1 MSLEP
6 YATLEQLK
14 ERWPD
19 MPDIDD
25 KYAQVLLTDA
35 STLLRTQIPAGQT
48 VDEDVR
54 TMITCQMVRRALAT
68 STVPEGV
75 TSVSQTV
82 GPFATQMG
90 FSGNSS
96 NTLYLTRAEK
106 RLLGIGVQR
115 AGNVDLLGATSRTG
129 W

>member
-6 YATLEQLK
+6 YATVAQLK

-19 MPDIDD
+19 MPDIDE
-25 KYAQVLLTDA
+25 KYIKVLLADA

-48 VDEDVR
+48 ADEDVR

-115 AGNVDLLGATSRTG
+115 AGNVDLLGATSQAG

>member
-25 KYAQVLLTDA
+25 KYAQVLLADA
-35 STLLRTQIPAGQT
+35 STILRAQFRPGQ
-48 VDEDVR
+48 VIDEDVR
-54 TMITCQMVRRALAT
+54 TMITCQMVRRALST

-115 AGNVDLLGATSRTG
+115 AGNIDLLEASTQTG